1 MQPHRPRS
9 VVVWLSHARGDLA
22 LARVQLGPKVM
33 KELLCFHAQQAAEKA
48 IKAVLIGHGIEP
60 PRTHN
65 ITALIN
71 LLPPEVPQPEDVL
84 ASRVLTSYAAMTRYP
99 GQAGE
104 VSEDDYREAVRL
116 AEAVV
121 GWAEGLTEAEG

>member
-1 MQPHRPRS
+1 
-9 VVVWLSHARGDLA
+9 
-22 LARVQLGPKVM
+22 M

-48 IKAVLIGHGIEP
+48 IKAVLIAHGIEP

-71 LLPPEVPQPEDVL
+71 LLPPEAPLREDVL
-84 ASRVLTSYAAMTRYP
+84 ASRGLTSYAAITRYP

-104 VSEDDYREAVRL
+104 VSEEDYREAVRL

-121 GWAEGLTEAEG
+121 AWAEEMIGGQAEV

>member
-1 MQPHRPRS
+1 MKQRR
-9 VVVWLSHARGDLA
+9 DLVAGWMAKAESDLRA
-22 LARVQLGPKVM
+22 LAASLSADA
-33 KELLCFHAQQAAEKA
+33 LDAACFHAQQAAEKA
-48 IKAVLIGHGIEP
+48 IKAVLIAHGIEP

-71 LLPPEVPQPEDVL
+71 LLPPEAPLREDVL
-84 ASRVLTSYAAMTRYP
+84 ASRGLTSYAAITRYP

-104 VSEDDYREAVRL
+104 VSEEDYREAVRL

-121 GWAEGLTEAEG
+121 AWAEEMIGGQAEV